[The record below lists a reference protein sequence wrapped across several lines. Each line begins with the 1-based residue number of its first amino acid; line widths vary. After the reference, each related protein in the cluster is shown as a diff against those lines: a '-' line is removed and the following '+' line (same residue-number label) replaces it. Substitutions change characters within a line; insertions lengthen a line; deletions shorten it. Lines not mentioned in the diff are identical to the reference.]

1 MCWHWEQLQLSLGVR
16 TWLGGVLG
24 VEMGGPGCTCICDS
38 WAGTE
43 VWEPPSQL
51 RHVDLCTHHLPG
63 EQEKALEKVLEQ
75 LGIYRLGIC
84 KCLIAV
90 ILHHPRKLWRRGQ
103 CTHTQPFQVFL
114 FSITKKGRKS
124 VLNPSQLPTQSHIS
138 TPAEVDSFYQVVDKR
153 AHLDAAVTQ
162 QRCCLQHWKLKF
174 VDVTYRWSKL
184 LSWWHLVILV
194 TLFQFSEPLNVNMVV
209 FYTGKS

>member
-1 MCWHWEQLQLSLGVR
+1 MPYTTDESLLVVYLGNLTCHHWYK
-16 TWLGGVLG
+16 
-24 VEMGGPGCTCICDS
+24 
-38 WAGTE
+38 
-43 VWEPPSQL
+43 
-51 RHVDLCTHHLPG
+51 G
-63 EQEKALEKVLEQ
+63 EKSTNLLVITFYLF
-75 LGIYRLGIC
+75 II
-84 KCLIAV
+84 KCLKTFV
-90 ILHHPRKLWRRGQ
+90 SLMGHL
-103 CTHTQPFQVFL
+103 PFQVFL